1 MGSGVQ
7 MYMAFLIQ
15 GLDLCTGAD
24 GGGWWLDAA
33 RLEQA
38 KYEEQHSTVQN
49 SLGGP
54 SWRLVLFY
62 CFVVSL
68 FPSGFRG
75 SELQGWK
82 IIHPNHSSHN
92 TLCKHLWLQTPLQQW
107 VGGRKFIIVTKSA
120 SC

>member
-1 MGSGVQ
+1 M
-7 MYMAFLIQ
+7 
-15 GLDLCTGAD
+15 GAD

-38 KYEEQHSTVQN
+38 KYEEQHSAIQN

-68 FPSGFRG
+68 SPSGFRG

-82 IIHPNHSSHN
+82 IIHPNHSSHD

-107 VGGRKFIIVTKSA
+107 VGGRKFIIVTESA